1 MLLLV
6 DNYDSFTYNLAQAF
20 GALGEPPRVVRNDEA
35 TAAALLALAPSA
47 VVIAPGPGG
56 PADAGVSCDLIRAC
70 LGRVPLLG
78 VCLGLQCLAAVCGG
92 RVVRAPAPVHGKTSS
107 VHHDGRGLFAG
118 LPDPFLAMRYHSLAV
133 DEASLPASLEVT
145 ARAPDGVIMGLRL
158 RPAGPAEGAAASSV
172 ASPSAGAGTGVAAE
186 IVSASAGSGTGV
198 VAGIIAEGVQ
208 FHPESVLTPDGP
220 RLLANFLALARRGR
234 P

>member
-20 GALGEPPRVVRNDEA
+20 GALGAPARVLRHDEA
-35 TAAALLALAPSA
+35 TVAELLALAPSA
-47 VVIAPGPGG
+47 VVISPGPGG
-56 PADAGVSCDLIRAC
+56 PADAGISCDLIRAC

-92 RVVRAPAPVHGKTSS
+92 RVARAPEPVHGKTSP
-107 VHHDGRGLFAG
+107 VGHDGRGVFSG
-118 LPDPFLAMRYHSLAV
+118 LPDPFPAMRYHSLAV

-158 RPAGPAEGAAASSV
+158 RRARGAGTAAGTA
-172 ASPSAGAGTGVAAE
+172 AGAGAA
-186 IVSASAGSGTGV
+186 V
-198 VAGIIAEGVQ
+198 AEGVQ
-208 FHPESVLTPDGP
+208 FHPESILTREGP
-220 RLLANFLALARRGR
+220 RLLANFLALAREARA
-234 P
+234 